1 MKNTHLIPYFR
12 SLNSAVAFHTGFS
25 QKTTRKYPTTIDPS
39 VLWGNG
45 LDEVYREDKANRNWT
60 KIIRLIHGHTWINYY
75 LKTSTAE
82 LIGESKINLHPDV
95 KVLLDETAKSL
106 LQHLNT

>member
-25 QKTTRKYPTTIDPS
+25 QKTRKYPTDIDPS

-45 LDEVYREDKANRNWT
+45 LEVYREDKANR
-60 KIIRLIHGHTWINYY
+60 
-75 LKTSTAE
+75 
-82 LIGESKINLHPDV
+82 IGQKLYV
-95 KVLLDETAKSL
+95 
-106 LQHLNT
+106 